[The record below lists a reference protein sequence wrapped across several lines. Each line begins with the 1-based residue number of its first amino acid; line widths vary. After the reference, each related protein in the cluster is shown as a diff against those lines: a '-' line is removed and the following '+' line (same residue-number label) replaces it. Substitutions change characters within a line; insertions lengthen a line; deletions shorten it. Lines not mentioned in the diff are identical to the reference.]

1 MNSET
6 GDFYKRVTS
15 VSEST
20 DYSLCASLGYAFVS
34 PHVLQKKNYFAVY
47 NRFKVFGS
55 KLQLTVILVL
65 ENWFQIKTLI
75 LLLR

>member
-6 GDFYKRVTS
+6 GDFYKRVRS
-15 VSEST
+15 ASEST
-20 DYSLCASLGYAFVS
+20 VYSLCASPVYAFVS

-47 NRFKVFGS
+47 NRYKDFGS
-55 KLQLTVILVL
+55 KLQPTVILVL
-65 ENWFQIKTLI
+65 ENWFQIKTLS